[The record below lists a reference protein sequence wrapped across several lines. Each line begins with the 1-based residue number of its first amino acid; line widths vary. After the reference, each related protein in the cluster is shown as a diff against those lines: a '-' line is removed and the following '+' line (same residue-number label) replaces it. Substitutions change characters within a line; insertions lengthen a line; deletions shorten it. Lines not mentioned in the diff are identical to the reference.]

1 MVYLFKLILFK
12 HYDYGGD
19 LINDLPQITDK
30 MEIPLEFS
38 ATSGLED
45 EEIIK

>member
-1 MVYLFKLILFK
+1 MTMVGIS
-12 HYDYGGD
+12 
-19 LINDLPQITDK
+19 INDLPQITDK

-45 EEIIK
+45 EEIIKEQELINKIWQAV